1 MGADAPVLLIV
12 DDVEHNRAILSEMF
26 RGRFEILEAGDAQ
39 EALRLVERYRARIGL
54 MFLDI
59 NLPGMDGFQML
70 REMHARGFLP
80 GIPILMIA
88 SGVSPEKAA
97 AAIRLG
103 VSDFIEQP
111 MNPEIVR
118 RRAQRLVEGE
128 RVRLSMEELVEART
142 YEIRRAS
149 RYAIEALSTI
159 VEFRSG
165 ETAQHTRRI
174 SLVTRQLCQALSQ
187 RYLEYNL
194 TDTMIDDIMCASAL
208 HDVGMIAVPESI
220 LNKPGRLTNEEFEII
235 KRHTLYG
242 AQVIERISAAG
253 GERFF
258 SYCRDICLC
267 HHERWDGNGYPYGIS
282 GDDIPI
288 WAQVVALADVY
299 EALTSERV
307 YKPPFTHGQA
317 LDMIKDGDCGSFN
330 PKLLAT
336 LDLIEARLKSALDDL
351 ALSGDPAPGES
362 PYDTADQLSPRAV
375 KLLEHEREQ
384 YKTYASLSGEV
395 LIEYDCESDAL
406 SFSGRF
412 SDHFDGETV
421 LSNALLGEA
430 LNRYL
435 YPGDRETLKTAIQ
448 AVSANNPTIKLDL
461 RLLTMRGWYEWY
473 EVVVRTL
480 WSSENGCCVRALGK
494 LTNIDQA
501 MRETSRLREQAT
513 RDVLTGLLNRVETE
527 RCIKQRLME
536 TEDVGGALLYIDID
550 DFKEINDSH
559 GHGFGDDVLRKIGQA
574 IQGNIRETDIAGRI
588 GGDEFVVYLDRV
600 RTEEGIVGNV
610 ERLITV
616 MRQGLSVRSERMKF
630 SVSVGVS
637 RFPLDG
643 TRYEALLEKAD
654 QAMYTA
660 KYSGKGCFSFYT
672 PEHPLRKFRLDETP
686 FAQETNEPLSAT
698 TSPGSPG

>member
-1 MGADAPVLLIV
+1 MVADAPVLLIV
-12 DDVEHNRAILSEMF
+12 DDDEQNRAMLRELFRDRYETLETDSAQDALEM
-26 RGRFEILEAGDAQ
+26 I
-39 EALRLVERYRARIGL
+39 ERHPARIGL
-54 MFLDI
+54 MVLDEL
-59 NLPGMDGFQML
+59 NDFQLL
-70 REMHARGFLP
+70 RDMHARGFLP
-80 GIPILMIA
+80 GIPVMMLA
-88 SGVSPEKAA
+88 TSVSQEKAA

-103 VSDFIEQP
+103 VSDFIELP
-111 MNPEIVR
+111 INPEIVK
-118 RRAQRLVEGE
+118 RRAQRLVESE
-128 RVRLSMEELVEART
+128 RERASVEELVEART
-142 YEIRRAS
+142 YEIRRAN

-174 SLVTRQLCQALSQ
+174 SLATRLFCQALSKH
-187 RYLEYNL
+187 YMEYNL
-194 TDTMIDDIMCASAL
+194 TDTMIDDIVCASAL

-220 LNKPGRLTNEEFEII
+220 LNKPGRLSNEEFEIM
-235 KRHTLYG
+235 KRHTIYG

-267 HHERWDGNGYPYGIS
+267 HHERWDGNGYPGGVP
-282 GDDIPI
+282 GDEIPI

-307 YKPPFTHGQA
+307 YKPPFSHEQA
-317 LDMIKDGDCGSFN
+317 LSMISNGDCGAFN

-336 LDLIEARLKSALDDL
+336 LDLIAARLKGALDEL
-351 ALSGDPAPGES
+351 TYSGDPMLSDAPYES
-362 PYDTADQLSPRAV
+362 IEQLSPRAL

-395 LIEYDCESDAL
+395 LIDYDCVRDQL

-412 SDHFDGETV
+412 SDHFNCDSV
-421 LSNALLGEA
+421 IPNASA
-430 LNRYL
+430 SDAMNRYL
-435 YPGDRETLKTAIQ
+435 YPGDRDTLRNAIK
-448 AVSANNPTIKLDL
+448 SASAENPVLKMDL

-473 EVVVRTL
+473 EVVIRTL
-480 WSSENGCCVRALGK
+480 WRGEGSRNCVRALGK

-501 MRETSRLREQAT
+501 VRETCRLREQAT

-536 TEDVGGALLYIDID
+536 NEDVGGALLYIDID
-550 DFKEINDSH
+550 DFKEINDSR
-559 GHGFGDDVLRKIGQA
+559 GHGYGDDVLRKMGQA
-574 IQGNIRETDIAGRI
+574 VHGNIRDTDIAGRI

-600 RTEEGIVGNV
+600 RSEEGIVGNV

-616 MRQGLSVRSERMKF
+616 MRQGVSVRSERAQI
-630 SVSVGVS
+630 SVSVGVA
-637 RFPLDG
+637 RFPQDG
-643 TRYEALLEKAD
+643 ARYETLLEKAD

-660 KYSGKGCFSFYT
+660 KYNGKGCYAFY
-672 PEHPLRKFRLDETP
+672 
-686 FAQETNEPLSAT
+686 
-698 TSPGSPG
+698 SPGQAAR

>member
-1 MGADAPVLLIV
+1 MGSDAPVLLIV
-12 DDVEHNRAILSEMF
+12 DDVEHNRAILSDMF

-39 EALRLVERYRARIGL
+39 EALRLIQRHRERISL

-59 NLPGMDGFQML
+59 NLPGMDGFETL

-88 SGVSPEKAA
+88 SGVSPDKAA

-174 SLVTRQLCQALSQ
+174 SLITKLFCQALSQ

-208 HDVGMIAVPESI
+208 HDVGMIVVPESV
-220 LNKPGRLTNEEFEII
+220 LNKPGRLSKEEFEIM
-235 KRHTLYG
+235 KRHTIYG
-242 AQVIERISAAG
+242 AQVIERISAEG

-267 HHERWDGNGYPYGIS
+267 HHERWDGNGYPYGVS
-282 GDDIPI
+282 GDDVPI

-307 YKPPFTHGQA
+307 YKPPFTHRQA
-317 LDMIKDGDCGSFN
+317 LEMIKEGDCGSFN

-336 LDLIEARLKSALDDL
+336 LDLIEARLKSALEEL
-351 ALSGDPAPGES
+351 ALSGDPALGE
-362 PYDTADQLSPRAV
+362 PPCDAADPLSMRAL
-375 KLLEHEREQ
+375 KLLEHERER

-395 LIEYDCESDAL
+395 LIEYDCRSDAL

-412 SDHFDGETV
+412 PDHFEGETV
-421 LSNALLGEA
+421 MRNALKGETLG
-430 LNRYL
+430 RYL
-435 YPGDRETLKTAIQ
+435 YPGDRETLMAAIQ
-448 AVSANNPTIKLDL
+448 AASPVSPTIKLNL
-461 RLLTMRGWYEWY
+461 RLLTVRGWYEWY
-473 EVVVRTL
+473 EVIVRTL
-480 WSSENGCCVRALGK
+480 WSEDSGVCVRALGK
-494 LTNIDQA
+494 LTNIDQTV
-501 MRETSRLREQAT
+501 RETSRLREQAT

-536 TEDVGGALLYIDID
+536 SEDVGGALLYIDID
-550 DFKEINDSH
+550 DFKECNDSC
-559 GHGFGDDVLRKIGQA
+559 GHGFGDEVLRKMGQV

-600 RTEEGIVGNV
+600 RTEEGVVGNV

-616 MRQGLSVRSERMKF
+616 MRQGITVRSERMRI
-630 SVSVGVS
+630 SVSVGVA
-637 RFPLDG
+637 RFPQDG
-643 TRYEALLEKAD
+643 SRYETLLEKAD

-660 KYSGKGCFSFYT
+660 KFSGKGCYSFYT
-672 PEHPLRKFRLDETP
+672 PEHPARH
-686 FAQETNEPLSAT
+686 
-698 TSPGSPG
+698 